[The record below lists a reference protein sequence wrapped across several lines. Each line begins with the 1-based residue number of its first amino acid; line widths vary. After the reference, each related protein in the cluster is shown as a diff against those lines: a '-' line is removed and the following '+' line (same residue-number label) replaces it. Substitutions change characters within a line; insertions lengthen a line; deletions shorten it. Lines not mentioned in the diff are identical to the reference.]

1 MRGAGKYIA
10 VYDVSDDKERERVA
24 KVLEGYGIRVQK
36 SSFECVLTRGSR
48 LTLER
53 RLTELKLATGF
64 VFLYRL
70 QTSSTR
76 TAIGA
81 VPPNPLDDSNYAFV
95 IQPRLPIS
103 PNQSMTNDLS
113 QRKS

>member
-1 MRGAGKYIA
+1 MRGTGKYVA
-10 VYDVSDDKERERVA
+10 VYDVSDDKERERAA
-24 KVLEGYGIRVQK
+24 KVLEGFGIRVQK

-53 RLTELKLATGF
+53 RLTELKLETGF
-64 VFLYRL
+64 IFLYRL
-70 QTSSTR
+70 QKSSNR
-76 TAIGA
+76 IAIGS

-95 IQPRLPIS
+95 IQPKPSIF
-103 PNQSMTNDLS
+103 PDQSMTRDLS

>member
-1 MRGAGKYIA
+1 MRGSGKYIA
-10 VYDVSDDKERERVA
+10 VYDVSDDEERERVA
-24 KVLEGYGIRVQK
+24 KVLEDYGIRVQK

-53 RLTELKLATGF
+53 RLTDLKLESGF

-70 QTSSTR
+70 QTGSAR
-76 TAIGA
+76 TAIGT

-95 IQPRLPIS
+95 IQPRPSIC
-103 PNQSMTNDLS
+103 PVQSTTRDLS

>member
-53 RLTELKLATGF
+53 RLTELKLESGF

-70 QTSSTR
+70 QKGSAR
-76 TAIGA
+76 TAIGS

-95 IQPRLPIS
+95 IQPRPS
-103 PNQSMTNDLS
+103 VFPDQSMTRDLS

>member
-10 VYDVSDDKERERVA
+10 VYDVSDNKERERVA

-81 VPPNPLDDSNYAFV
+81 VPPILWTIPTTPLSSNPGCRS
-95 IQPRLPIS
+95 PRINP
-103 PNQSMTNDLS
+103 
-113 QRKS
+113 